1 VNSPPPPESL
11 RERVLLLLP
20 TARDASLTAGI
31 LARNGIA
38 SQVCAAPSDLA
49 LELAVGAGAVLISEE
64 ALAVPGTRSVL
75 AQAVDAQPPWSDLPV
90 LVLAR
95 QGADSHEVRDA
106 LQILGNVTLLE
117 RPLRVSALMSTVR
130 TALRARARQ
139 YQLQRYLQ
147 DLETARA
154 AQATAAQ
161 RKDEFVAMLAH
172 ELRNPL
178 APLRNALN
186 VLSID
191 DSDPERRKM
200 LRAMMTRQTDHM
212 VRLVDDLMDS
222 SRMSRGRVDLR
233 RERVDL
239 RDALRGAIDI
249 GKPAVTASRSTLEIA
264 LPDEPLPVMGDTARL
279 IQVFGN
285 LLNNAAKYGRPD
297 GHILLQATIDGS
309 HAMVS
314 VRDDGIGIEPELL
327 PHVFDLFTQGRRDPE
342 RMQEGLG
349 IGLSLVRDLVRM
361 HGGTVTARSEGR
373 GKGAC
378 FEVRL
383 PLSFA
388 KRVPAERI
396 DGGMATSPAPLPL
409 RVLIVDDN
417 VDAALSL
424 SLVLE
429 GLGMQHREANSGPE
443 ALEIA
448 DAFLPQVVLLDIGMP
463 GMDGYEVARN
473 LRSKP
478 HLAGTMLVAVSG
490 WNEEKDRRHGRA
502 AGFHHHFA
510 KPVDIG
516 ALTALLAGPARE
528 TLAHTRSEMPAARTG
543 SP

>member
-1 VNSPPPPESL
+1 VSLPLPPESM

-20 TARDASLTAGI
+20 TARDAFLTAGI
-31 LARNGIA
+31 LGRNGIV
-38 SQVCAAPSDLA
+38 SQACAKPSDLA
-49 LELAVGAGAVLISEE
+49 LELAVGAGVVLISEE
-64 ALAVPGTRSVL
+64 ALAVAGTRSVL
-75 AQAVDAQPPWSDLPV
+75 AQVVDAQPPWSDLPV

-106 LQILGNVTLLE
+106 LQMLGNVTLLE
-117 RPLRVSALMSTVR
+117 RPLRVSALLSTVR

-147 DLETARA
+147 DLESARA

-191 DSDPERRKM
+191 DSDPQRRQM

-233 RERVDL
+233 RERMDL

-249 GKPAVTASRSTLEIA
+249 GKPAVTAARSTLEVS
-264 LPDEPLPVMGDTARL
+264 LPDEPLPVMGDSARL

-297 GHILLQATIDGS
+297 GHILLEATIDGS
-309 HAMVS
+309 QVVVS

-327 PHVFDLFTQGRRDPE
+327 PYVFDLFIQGRRDPE

-349 IGLSLVRDLVRM
+349 IGLSLVKDLVKM
-361 HGGTVTARSEGR
+361 HDGTVTARSEGR

-388 KRVPAERI
+388 KRTPAERNE
-396 DGGMATSPAPLPL
+396 GEFATPPPPVPL

-424 SLVLE
+424 SLVID
-429 GLGMQHREANSGPE
+429 GLGMQHREAHSGVD

-473 LRSKP
+473 LRSNP

-510 KPVDIG
+510 KPVDIE
-516 ALTALLAGPARE
+516 ALTALLTGSAQE
-528 TLAHTRSEMPAARTG
+528 ELAHARSEIPAATATR
-543 SP
+543 